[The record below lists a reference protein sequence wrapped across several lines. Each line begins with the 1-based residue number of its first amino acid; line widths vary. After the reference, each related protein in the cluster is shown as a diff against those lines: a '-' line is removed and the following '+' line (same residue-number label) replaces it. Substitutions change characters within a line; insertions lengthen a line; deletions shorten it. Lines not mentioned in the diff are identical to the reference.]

1 MTYIIDA
8 GSAHWDTAHQRFTHR
23 FTVCSGSVVK
33 KVFSGLLLFTALA
46 AGIASAGPD
55 GARLYDQNCTVC
67 HGEAGTGGV
76 GVPLALP
83 SFLASVD
90 DAYLRE
96 TIRRGRP
103 GRVMPAFPRLTA
115 EEVEAIVQHI
125 RGWQDGE
132 APQFEAGK
140 IAGDPRKGAA
150 LFTQHCASCHGERG
164 QGGHGT
170 GVTFSRPR
178 DLPIIAPALNNP
190 GFLAA
195 ASDRMI
201 KHTLMQGREGTPM
214 VSFLE
219 QGLSEQDIDDLVS
232 YVRNFET
239 EAAESAAPAAEEP
252 AMLMMESPYSLEE
265 TVEAVKRAAVGK
277 NFRLIRDQALEDGLF
292 PPEEQNSKQTIV
304 YFCNFKFLYDAMA
317 LDPRVGL
324 FLPCRVTVVEQD
336 GRVLVMSIN
345 PKRLSHLFNNAE
357 LEQACEEMY
366 RLYEGI
372 LEEATL

>member
-1 MTYIIDA
+1 MRRLLSRVCILLAFIA
-8 GSAHWDTAHQRFTHR
+8 G
-23 FTVCSGSVVK
+23 
-33 KVFSGLLLFTALA
+33 L
-46 AGIASAGPD
+46 ASAATPPKPD
-55 GARLYDQNCTVC
+55 GAHLFAQHCAVC
-67 HGEAGTGGV
+67 HGEAGSGGV

-83 SFLASVD
+83 GFQSTVD

-103 GRVMPAFPRLTA
+103 GRVMPAFSRLSNA
-115 EEVEAIVQHI
+115 EVDAIVGHI
-125 RGWQDGE
+125 RGWRKDAAIPTFVRTPITGNMS
-132 APQFEAGK
+132 
-140 IAGDPRKGAA
+140 KGAV
-150 LFTQHCASCHGERG
+150 LFARHCAACHGERG

-195 ASDRMI
+195 ATDNQI
-201 KHTLMQGREGTPM
+201 KTTLMRGREGTPM
-214 VSFLE
+214 VSFLT
-219 QGLSEQDIDDLVS
+219 QGLSERDIEDLVS
-232 YVRNFET
+232 FVCGFGAT
-239 EAAESAAPAAEEP
+239 AIAPEATAKAEP
-252 AMLMMESPYSLEE
+252 AMLMLESPYTLEE

-277 NFRLIRDQALEDGLF
+277 NFRLIRDQILEDGLF
-292 PPEEQNSKQTIV
+292 PADQQNTRQVMV

-324 FLPCRVTVVEQD
+324 FLPCRVTVVERD
-336 GRVLVMSIN
+336 GKVWVMSIN

-357 LEQACEEMY
+357 LDRACDEMY
-366 RLYEGI
+366 KLYAEI